1 MNKLKHLLTGLLIVT
16 LSSCNVN
23 TSESEQQSESEV
35 LSEIVSEETSSEITA
50 EPSEVISE
58 STVKPS
64 SEPTEQP
71 SSESTE
77 EPSEVPSESISEPTP
92 VDPTDEPSES
102 APESPSV
109 SEPEQPV
116 EDEQLTK
123 LKEIFG
129 EDITYYDADTPNP
142 YNIDVSK
149 YGNDVKVIFYEDK
162 LDEVIDPYTNVS
174 KTSFYKDYTKATSYE
189 DAYYRSK
196 HGLMSGDIE
205 PQDYL
210 PISLGIKNNDKYVRF
225 STATYVLSPDGDYL
239 AYVEN
244 NFTEFNIIYFCG
256 AYTSLNEVGAYLLAF
271 GDVPVNSN
279 YHKSKG
285 KSDCISTWG
294 EYGRLNNSTFSGN
307 TSKYPY
313 EPLLPTITS
322 VTFHETDFGTQGN
335 YTLKNDD
342 LGTVYNQSVYNDGK
356 YITRGAARF
365 VFTYDKSVTKIDD
378 RYVFYT
384 YNHYNDFQEYLNSHD
399 GWGKR
404 FGNESAGN
412 GYCYNT
418 TDYNNSNK
426 YPVSRYPATVISEFF
441 K

>member
-35 LSEIVSEETSSEITA
+35 LSEIVSENSSSEESIDSST
-50 EPSEVISE
+50 EETQTPSESE
-58 STVKPS
+58 SIEDSS

-77 EPSEVPSESISEPTP
+77 EPSEIPSESTNEPT
-92 VDPTDEPSES
+92 EE
-102 APESPSV
+102 
-109 SEPEQPV
+109 PV

-384 YNHYNDFQEYLNSHD
+384 YNHYNDFQEYLNYHD